1 MTHHTWKPYNFIQL
15 KTGLQRNVQRIHS
28 FNKTASSIN
37 DILKPGPEPLPDL
50 RHGVPGEGP
59 HHLLDLRDLGLCLI
73 VKLCSDLQL
82 RNAPRKI
89 VPGLQAGELGGQI
102 SFSHTSIR
110 FFLSQSCVLL
120 LLSAGF
126 PVHCVQDCFLAVT
139 YLTFIKFAVSAD
151 PLQAINSS
159 NHHLSF

>member
-1 MTHHTWKPYNFIQL
+1 M
-15 KTGLQRNVQRIHS
+15 RIHS

-37 DILKPGPEPLPDL
+37 DILNPGPEPLADL

-59 HHLLDLRDLGLCLI
+59 HHLPDLRDLGLCLI

-89 VPGLQAGELGGQI
+89 VHRAAGRGTGRPDLLVPQ
-102 SFSHTSIR
+102 HTSIR

-120 LLSAGF
+120 LLSAGL
-126 PVHCVQDCFLAVT
+126 PVHCVQDCFLAGT
-139 YLTFIKFAVSAD
+139 YLTLIKFVVSAD
-151 PLQAINSS
+151 PLQAINLS